1 MGEVIAVPVVSQPR
15 AAEVLATLRRLE
27 EEYRLAPSRSGPQ
40 PAGRAARRRERPG
53 GAFRPWRAGA
63 AGAAGAAIGG
73 IAGAGAVFLGAAVVG
88 GPSRSIGA
96 LRSSLAG
103 GLLGAAVGAL
113 ARRSSGPGGRRRGQ
127 DDRPVTWLVSYVTWD
142 EATPRPRG
150 VRLSVL
156 RVTLPEAAGARL
168 KAILA
173 RASARPAPATPPD
186 REAASGTGSA
196 GPETPPA

>member
-15 AAEVLATLRRLE
+15 AAEVLATMRRLE
-27 EEYRLAPSRSGPQ
+27 EEYRLAPARSGPQ
-40 PAGRAARRRERPG
+40 PAGQAARRRERAG
-53 GAFRPWRAGA
+53 GGFRPWRS
-63 AGAAGAAIGG
+63 GAAGAAIGG
-73 IAGAGAVFLGAAVVG
+73 IAGAGAAFLGAAVVR

-113 ARRSSGPGGRRRGQ
+113 ARRSFVPGGRRWSE
-127 DDRPVTWLVSYVTWD
+127 DDRPVTWLVSCVTWD

-173 RASARPAPATPPD
+173 RASARPASVTPAD
-186 REAASGTGSA
+186 HEAASGTGS
-196 GPETPPA
+196 ETPSA